1 MVDINNIVVIG
12 DKVLIKPEETIN
24 KTTSGLYLPP
34 GVTEKERVRGGYII
48 KVGPGYPVASP
59 IDENESWKDAGA
71 VKYIPLQVE
80 EGDFALF
87 SRNSGIEIE
96 IKDEK
101 YLIVPQSA
109 ILMVFRDEE
118 LFNF

>member
-12 DKVLIKPEETIN
+12 DKVLIKPEESIN
-24 KTTSGLYLPP
+24 KTNSGLYLPP

-59 IDENESWKDAGA
+59 VDDAEPWKDSTPI
-71 VKYIPLQVE
+71 KYIPLQVE

-87 SRNSGIEIE
+87 TRNSGIEIE
-96 IKDEK
+96 IKSDK